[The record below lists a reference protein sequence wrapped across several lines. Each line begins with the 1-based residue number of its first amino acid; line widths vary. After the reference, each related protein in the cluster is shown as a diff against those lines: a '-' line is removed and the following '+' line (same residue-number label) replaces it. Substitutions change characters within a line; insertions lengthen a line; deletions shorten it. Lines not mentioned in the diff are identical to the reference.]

1 MASASV
7 EGVILAAGLSR
18 RTGRHKMTLPLG
30 GKTVIEHT
38 IAGMAEV
45 VERIHVVIGHQAERL
60 RELLAGRPRIELVM
74 NEGYQASMFSSV
86 KAGIARVRAERFF
99 LLPGDYPLVGAD
111 VYRALL
117 RSDGEIVI
125 PTFQGRKGHPVLLR
139 SGLIPEILAQPPDAT
154 LRDYIVRKGYVTVKV
169 ADEGILL
176 DIDTLDDY
184 YALVAR
190 WTQAHGE

>member
-1 MASASV
+1 MVSASV

-18 RTGRHKMTLPLG
+18 RAGQYKMTLPLG
-30 GKTVIEHT
+30 DRTVIEHT
-38 IAGMAEV
+38 LAGMAEV
-45 VERIHVVIGHQAERL
+45 VERIYVVIGHQAKRL
-60 RELLAGRPRIELVM
+60 RELLAGRPRVELVM
-74 NEGYQASMFSSV
+74 NEDYQSGMFSSV

-99 LLPGDYPLVGAD
+99 LLPGDHPLVEAN

-154 LRDYIVRKGYVTVKV
+154 LRDYIARKGHVTVEV

-184 YALVAR
+184 HALVAR
-190 WTQAHGE
+190 WTQSHGE